1 MDTKLGKKINEGVS
15 AEIFEW
21 ENNEKIIKLA
31 KSRSYSQAMV
41 TEYLNSQ
48 VAWESGLSVPQPFK
62 MVEIYNRIG
71 IVFERI
77 YGDTL
82 MDHFFNQSLC
92 SFNTEGNIRGM
103 NYKDVPRIT
112 AKILRET
119 HSRRSAKNMPFQRR
133 AIICS
138 IDGAKHLTPSEKKLV
153 LDVLNSIPIKQQL
166 CHGDPNLNNIL
177 IRDRDN
183 KALLID
189 WMYASI
195 GNPEADLAEYIITV
209 KYGKSFKNIPDGI
222 IDYIDPIREETI
234 KAFIDEYTKLSDI
247 TYEDID
253 AWIMPMAASRLSA
266 GIIKYDEQKLLVGE
280 VRKRLRKYN

>member
-1 MDTKLGKKINEGVS
+1 MNTKLGKKINEGVS

-62 MVEIYNRIG
+62 MVEIYNRLG

-77 YGDTL
+77 YGNTL
-82 MDHFFNQSLC
+82 MDHFLNQSLS
-92 SFNTEGNIRGM
+92 SFNTKGNIRGM

-112 AKILRET
+112 AKILREA
-119 HSRRSAKNMPFQRR
+119 HRRSAENMPFQRR

-138 IDGAKHLTPSEKKLV
+138 IEEAKHLTPSEKKLV

-266 GIIKYDEQKLLVGE
+266 GIIKHDEKKLLVGE